1 MKRTTQLSTV
11 QYITSTNSFP
21 SIRRRVVVKL
31 EKEVTARN
39 MFPYSMMGMVRLVT
53 EQWR

>member
-1 MKRTTQLSTV
+1 MKRTTQV
-11 QYITSTNSFP
+11 QQAAVHYSTSTNSFP

-39 MFPYSMMGMVRLVT
+39 MFPYSMMGMVRLII
-53 EQWR
+53 EQ